1 MLPESRLQGENM
13 FIIIMVDR
21 LSVLDGVEKLTVWL
35 STSVGI

>member
-21 LSVLDGVEKLTVWL
+21 LSVLDGAEKLTVWL